1 VFTCYRANGID
12 EGWRERGG
20 GGERDRDRETARE
33 KGGREDVMEDEQE
46 GERERE
52 REIASEYVCL
62 KREREMKREEG

>member
-1 VFTCYRANGID
+1 
-12 EGWRERGG
+12 
-20 GGERDRDRETARE
+20 
-33 KGGREDVMEDEQE
+33 MEDEQE